1 MCLTIR
7 TMTSAS
13 SKRKISIITVCYNA
27 CKVIEK
33 TIESVLAQSY
43 PDKEY
48 IIIDGGST
56 DGTVDIIKKYS
67 DKISYWVSE
76 PDKGIYDAMNK
87 GIDAATGDWINFM
100 NAGDTFV
107 EDRTLELVADRIES
121 TQSADIVYGDTIK
134 AYKYGKKECKPLQLR
149 LMARHIVFCHQSS
162 FVRTELMKK
171 DKFSLKYKIA
181 GDYDFFYRQ
190 YTANRAFAYI
200 PIPVAVYD
208 AESGISS
215 TQYMKL
221 YKENAEI
228 SGRDGSALWRFQC
241 AMVQVKALLKK
252 ILPGQLVLNK
262 KQVKQEKS

>member
-1 MCLTIR
+1 
-7 TMTSAS
+7 MTSAS

-76 PDKGIYDAMNK
+76 PDKGIYD
-87 GIDAATGDWINFM
+87 

>member
-1 MCLTIR
+1 MLEKEAKELLALVGGKENVNQLVQTMRPYVTSSMKNLEEITDKLNAVMDSITNQDGVLGSLIKDKEMKEQVKQSVGELKE
-7 TMTSAS
+7 TMTEV
-13 SKRKISIITVCYNA
+13 K
-27 CKVIEK
+27 
-33 TIESVLAQSY
+33 
-43 PDKEY
+43 
-48 IIIDGGST
+48 
-56 DGTVDIIKKYS
+56 
-67 DKISYWVSE
+67 
-76 PDKGIYDAMNK
+76 
-87 GIDAATGDWINFM
+87 
-100 NAGDTFV
+100 
-107 EDRTLELVADRIES
+107 
-121 TQSADIVYGDTIK
+121 
-134 AYKYGKKECKPLQLR
+134 
-149 LMARHIVFCHQSS
+149 S
-162 FVRTELMKK
+162 FVGRMSR
-171 DKFSLKYKIA
+171 FRVYW
-181 GDYDFFYRQ
+181 DYDFFYRQ